1 MDKAG
6 FKGVFSGS
14 AAQEHAIDWEL
25 RPGGM
30 VVQKRDPDAVAV
42 VQGPMIKVKVSHGL
56 FSHDVTIPAQATFGP
71 FSTSGSPPPRLQLAS
86 LLSPR
91 QLRGSPH
98 SWIGGDAA
106 KRNVA
111 EFGINAVSSC
121 DLKKLLVQDTGLK
134 PNEQRLLFRGKQKE
148 DSEWLHVAGVKD
160 KAKIILVEDP
170 ASRERRLDEMRKQ
183 EQIAKACKAVAGVRS
198 EVDKLAGQISEL
210 EASISTGFTAH
221 DSDFTVLTELLMRQ
235 LLKLDTIQADGEAK
249 ALRRTEVQRVQSFV
263 EAVDGMKLRNSKAQ
277 APSSSVVVTTQWET
291 FDSGMGSLTAPPPS
305 SIPTIT
311 DWERF
316 D

>member
-56 FSHDVTIPAQATFGP
+56 FSHDVTIPAQATFG
-71 FSTSGSPPPRLQLAS
+71 
-86 LLSPR
+86 
-91 QLRGSPH
+91 
-98 SWIGGDAA
+98 
-106 KRNVA
+106 
-111 EFGINAVSSC
+111 

>member
-91 QLRGSPH
+91 QLRGH
-98 SWIGGDAA
+98 SFPACCPCA
-106 KRNVA
+106 LFVFCLRFLVA
-111 EFGINAVSSC
+111 H
-121 DLKKLLVQDTGLK
+121 LLHFLVCSQLT
-134 PNEQRLLFRGKQKE
+134 
-148 DSEWLHVAGVKD
+148 AG
-160 KAKIILVEDP
+160 
-170 ASRERRLDEMRKQ
+170 
-183 EQIAKACKAVAGVRS
+183 
-198 EVDKLAGQISEL
+198 
-210 EASISTGFTAH
+210 ISTVH
-221 DSDFTVLTELLMRQ
+221 VVD
-235 LLKLDTIQADGEAK
+235 
-249 ALRRTEVQRVQSFV
+249 RV
-263 EAVDGMKLRNSKAQ
+263 
-277 APSSSVVVTTQWET
+277 
-291 FDSGMGSLTAPPPS
+291 
-305 SIPTIT
+305 
-311 DWERF
+311 RF
-316 D
+316 GG